1 MQRPLPVSTSPTSS
15 RRTSGEHKRRS
26 LDNGARRPSGA
37 SESSL
42 RYEYGGGGGAAAE
55 GVEEGAE
62 TPLEERSNLAV
73 RVREKDVGGEELKVR
88 KMGGVGAEAPAPD
101 ILSDME
107 RLQREVDE
115 LRDRY
120 RRVS

>member
-1 MQRPLPVSTSPTSS
+1 ME
-15 RRTSGEHKRRS
+15 GE
-26 LDNGARRPSGA
+26 G
-37 SESSL
+37 
-42 RYEYGGGGGAAAE
+42 
-55 GVEEGAE
+55 EGAE
-62 TPLEERSNLAV
+62 TPLEERANPAV
-73 RVREKDVGGEELKVR
+73 RVREKDVDEEELKVR
-88 KMGGVGAEAPAPD
+88 KMGGVGAEAPTPD

>member
-1 MQRPLPVSTSPTSS
+1 VE
-15 RRTSGEHKRRS
+15 GE
-26 LDNGARRPSGA
+26 G
-37 SESSL
+37 
-42 RYEYGGGGGAAAE
+42 
-55 GVEEGAE
+55 EGAE
-62 TPLEERSNLAV
+62 TPLEERANPAV
-73 RVREKDVGGEELKVR
+73 RVRGKDVGEEDLKVR

>member
-1 MQRPLPVSTSPTSS
+1 MV
-15 RRTSGEHKRRS
+15 
-26 LDNGARRPSGA
+26 
-37 SESSL
+37 
-42 RYEYGGGGGAAAE
+42 E
-55 GVEEGAE
+55 GVGEGAE
-62 TPLEERSNLAV
+62 TPLDERPNPAA

-88 KMGGVGAEAPAPD
+88 KMGGVGTEAPAPD

>member
-1 MQRPLPVSTSPTSS
+1 MQRPLPASTSPTSS
-15 RRTSGEHKRRS
+15 RRASGEHKQRS
-26 LDNGARRPSGA
+26 LDNGTRRPSGA

-42 RYEYGGGGGAAAE
+42 RYEYVGGGTA
-55 GVEEGAE
+55 VEEVGEGAE
-62 TPLEERSNLAV
+62 TSLEERLNPAV
-73 RVREKDVGGEELKVR
+73 RVREKDVGEEELKVR
-88 KMGGVGAEAPAPD
+88 KMGGAGAEAPAPD

>member
-1 MQRPLPVSTSPTSS
+1 M
-15 RRTSGEHKRRS
+15 
-26 LDNGARRPSGA
+26 
-37 SESSL
+37 
-42 RYEYGGGGGAAAE
+42 
-55 GVEEGAE
+55 VEVVGEGAE
-62 TPLEERSNLAV
+62 TPLEERPNPAE

-88 KMGGVGAEAPAPD
+88 KIGGGGAEAPAPD

>member
-1 MQRPLPVSTSPTSS
+1 MQRPLPASTSPMSS
-15 RRTSGEHKRRS
+15 HRTSGEHKRRS

-42 RYEYGGGGGAAAE
+42 RYEYGGGGGAAVE
-55 GVEEGAE
+55 GVGEGAE
-62 TPLEERSNLAV
+62 TPLEERPNPAE
-73 RVREKDVGGEELKVR
+73 RVREKDAGGEELKVR
-88 KMGGVGAEAPAPD
+88 KIGGVGAEAPAPD

>member
-1 MQRPLPVSTSPTSS
+1 MQRPLPASTSPTSS
-15 RRTSGEHKRRS
+15 RRTSDEHKRRS

-42 RYEYGGGGGAAAE
+42 RYEYGGGGGAAVE
-55 GVEEGAE
+55 GAGEGAE
-62 TPLEERSNLAV
+62 TPPEERSNPAA
-73 RVREKDVGGEELKVR
+73 RVREKDVDGEELKVR

>member
-1 MQRPLPVSTSPTSS
+1 MQRPLPASTSPTSS
-15 RRTSGEHKRRS
+15 RRASGEHKQRS

-42 RYEYGGGGGAAAE
+42 RYEYGGGGGAAVE
-55 GVEEGAE
+55 GEGEGAE
-62 TPLEERSNLAV
+62 TPLEERANPAV
-73 RVREKDVGGEELKVR
+73 RVRGKDVGEEDLKVR

>member
-1 MQRPLPVSTSPTSS
+1 MQRPLPASTSPTSS
-15 RRTSGEHKRRS
+15 RRTSDEHKRHS

-55 GVEEGAE
+55 GAGEGAE
-62 TPLEERSNLAV
+62 TPLEERSNPAASV
-73 RVREKDVGGEELKVR
+73 RGKDVGGEELKVR
-88 KMGGVGAEAPAPD
+88 KNGGVGAEAPAPD